1 MKIGSLDL
9 GERPLL
15 LAPMEDVTDASFRVL
30 CREQGADLVYT
41 EFVNSDGLV
50 RDVPRTIAK
59 MRTSDEEA
67 PIGIQIYGQHPEAM
81 VDAARMAEPQG

>member
-30 CREQGADLVYT
+30 CREQGADMVYT
-41 EFVNSDGLV
+41 EFVNSDGLF
-50 RDVPRTIAK
+50 RDVPKTIAK
-59 MRTSDEEA
+59 MRTSDE
-67 PIGIQIYGQHPEAM
+67 
-81 VDAARMAEPQG
+81 